1 MRIIR
6 IAKECERMG
15 AYYVRYLVAFLAFL
29 TSLAAAESQEDLYY
43 RALKAEESGD
53 ISRALT
59 LFEEA
64 VAQEGPYTAEI
75 QEIIDDYQ
83 DALGDSDGESLEKES
98 PWEFHTYG
106 NVGYS
111 WLHYKRGDVST
122 AETGSELVS
131 SVNASLEYN
140 SQKWVH
146 SFEIN
151 MAGDWFVDKDDLT
164 TLDVDAW
171 EASLGLGYSLVGSS
185 LILDIG
191 ADMNVSENDD
201 WAPDFYLWAEKYFA
215 RMDKHKFG
223 VSVFGYEDMDGP
235 LYSSLFLAWHRYVKY
250 GWKSSVYVGG
260 RFEAD
265 SSTSYNH
272 WLKWLGPSL
281 KPSLSYRFKT
291 EISVNAK
298 LNFFYGFVVDGPN
311 SDYEKFQKFN
321 GSWSCSV
328 SWDPGI
334 LGLFVGAE
342 QFYRRYMIPAGYTI
356 SYAKKSRLTELK
368 AGVKWN
374 L

>member
-1 MRIIR
+1 
-6 IAKECERMG
+6 
-15 AYYVRYLVAFLAFL
+15 VRYLAIFLALFA
-29 TSLAAAESQEDLYY
+29 SLAVAESQEDLYY
-43 RALKAEESGD
+43 RALKAEEAGD

-64 VAQEGPYTAEI
+64 VAEQGPYTAEI

-83 DALGDSDGESLEKES
+83 SALDDSDGDSSEESS
-98 PWEFHTYG
+98 WEFHTYG

-111 WLHYKRGDVST
+111 WLHYKRGDAST
-122 AETGSELVS
+122 AETGSELVAS
-131 SVNASLEYN
+131 ANASLEYN
-140 SQKWVH
+140 SENWTH

-151 MAGDWFVDKDDLT
+151 MTGDWFVDKDDLT
-164 TLDVDAW
+164 TLDVDTW
-171 EASLGLGYSLVGSS
+171 EGSLGLGYSLAGST
-185 LILDIG
+185 LILDMG

-201 WAPDFYLWAEKYFA
+201 WSPDFYLWVEKYFA
-215 RMDKHKFG
+215 RVDKHKFG
-223 VSVFGYEDMDGP
+223 VSAFGYKDMDGP
-235 LYSSLFLAWHRYVKY
+235 MFSTLYLTWHRYVKY
-250 GWKSSVYVGG
+250 GWKSSVYAGG

-265 SSTSYNH
+265 SSTSSSAD
-272 WLKWLGPSL
+272 WLRWLGPSL

-291 EISVNAK
+291 DISINAK

-321 GSWSCSV
+321 GSWSCTV
-328 SWDPGI
+328 SWEPGI
-334 LGLFVGAE
+334 FGLFIGAE
-342 QFYRRYMIPAGYTI
+342 QFYRRYMIPSGYSI